1 MIDLHSHFL
10 PDIDDG
16 AKNAVQSIAMLK
28 ESFSQ
33 GVRLCIAT
41 PHATIHCNNDIE
53 EFLLAR
59 KRAIALLKSNL
70 TNRNDIPKLSV
81 GAEVYWDNNINQY
94 ENIERLCIY
103 GTNALLVEF
112 PLSRHI
118 SKYAE
123 EWFYELNRKG
133 IIPVIAHIDRYVF
146 WEEILEKLEGLKVNY
161 QINASKFLSIS
172 GRILLRKILKYDTN
186 YIISS
191 DMHNTSTRAC
201 NMAAAYKKAKSKY
214 PHIAEDLFLNNAKN
228 ILRGVNLF

>member
-10 PDIDDG
+10 PGIDDG
-16 AKNAVQSIAMLK
+16 SKNAAQSIAMLK
-28 ESFSQ
+28 EAFAQ
-33 GVRLCIAT
+33 GVRLCVAT
-41 PHATIHCNNDIE
+41 PHAIIHSDNDIK

-59 KRAIALLKSNL
+59 EKAFALLKSSLSNI
-70 TNRNDIPKLSV
+70 NDIPQLSV
-81 GAEVYWDNNINQY
+81 GAEVYLDNDINQY
-94 ENIERLCIY
+94 KNTEGLCIY
-103 GTNALLVEF
+103 GTNALLIEF

-133 IIPVIAHIDRYVF
+133 IVPVVAHIDRYEF
-146 WEEILEKLEGLKVNY
+146 WEEIFERMEGLKVNY
-161 QINASKFLSIS
+161 QINAAKFLSIS
-172 GRILLRKILKYDTN
+172 GRMQLRKIMKYDKN
-186 YIISS
+186 FIISS

-228 ILRGVNLF
+228 ILNTVNLL